1 MTTAIA
7 APRNAA
13 EVEIL
18 RRIAEITEEF
28 EDCLTAVAQ
37 AAPEA
42 LPQLRSAIEQARIA
56 LAAAED
62 PRCAGGRHARRAE
75 PRQW

>member
-1 MTTAIA
+1 MTATIA
-7 APRNAA
+7 APRNVA

-18 RRIAEITEEF
+18 RRIAEVTDEF
-28 EDCLTAVAQ
+28 EGCLAAVEH

-42 LPQLRSAIEQARIA
+42 VPQLRTAIEEARIA

-62 PRCAGGRHARRAE
+62 PRCAGGRHARRSE